1 MTIQPP
7 ITKARYTTII
17 MPPSPPSSTS
27 PPREVRFASTP
38 TTQTTGSRTLDS
50 TERTSVDHFEAHAR
64 HCRSCQDAY
73 HRFKKGK
80 VMCPTGAAL
89 AFDTRQHLFRWHS
102 EIWAISSYQPGRGY
116 VRVAMPSGYDHTD
129 AALKL
134 MEKHGSNAVFGED
147 GKALRKDQDRI
158 HRDSKKKDK
167 HRRHDTHSSTS
178 STQDAYAAANA
189 FYPTAQ
195 YAVQNVS
202 PPSSRGSSSESR
214 RPRSSELAREYA
226 ARSDSVA
233 ATVGTRIPSPGTYE
247 TVTMRPAGHH
257 RSHRRS

>member
-1 MTIQPP
+1 
-7 ITKARYTTII
+7 
-17 MPPSPPSSTS
+17 
-27 PPREVRFASTP
+27 
-38 TTQTTGSRTLDS
+38 
-50 TERTSVDHFEAHAR
+50 
-64 HCRSCQDAY
+64 
-73 HRFKKGK
+73 
-80 VMCPTGAAL
+80 
-89 AFDTRQHLFRWHS
+89 
-102 EIWAISSYQPGRGY
+102 
-116 VRVAMPSGYDHTD
+116 MPSGYDHTD

-147 GKALRKDQDRI
+147 EKALRKDKDRS
-158 HRDSKKKDK
+158 HHDSKKKDK
-167 HRRHDTHSSTS
+167 HRRHDSHSSTS

-189 FYPTAQ
+189 FYPTAR

-233 ATVGTRIPSPGTYE
+233 ATVGTRIPSLGTYE